1 MRERIAHTV
10 EIFEAARRPLFAVL
24 DGISREDLDWQPADG
39 MRGIGKICRHL
50 YRVDVWFL
58 KRLGIAPV
66 MREDAPGPAE
76 EIAARMSAIQEQ
88 IIGELHALDDD
99 DALLAERASLDGDA
113 PARMGDTVIHI
124 AQHYLYH
131 LAQITYLR
139 RLRDRDWKAPLDE
152 WETVTHLIGDRI
164 LAEPA
169 HSDRRNEHGGERCP

>member
-24 DGISREDLDWQPADG
+24 DGISREDLDWQPTDG

-58 KRLGIAPV
+58 ERLGIVPV
-66 MREDAPGPAE
+66 MREDAPGSADE
-76 EIAARMSAIQEQ
+76 VAARMRAVQAQ
-88 IIGELHALDDD
+88 IIDELNALED
-99 DALLAERASLDGDA
+99 DADLLAERASLDGDA
-113 PARMGDTVIHI
+113 TARMGDTVIHI

-152 WETVTHLIGDRI
+152 WETATHLIGDRI
-164 LAEPA
+164 LAAPA
-169 HSDRRNEHGGERCP
+169 HSDRRNEPGDERCP